1 MLQQLSYYFP
11 DKTMWQSFVCASVAA
26 VTLQALNPFH
36 TGKIVLYQV
45 TYTRGW
51 HRFEIIPF
59 MILGIL
65 GGLYGGLFIKLNM
78 KVARWRKS
86 RRRTFPLLEVAL
98 VAVISALINF
108 PNKFMR
114 AQSSELV
121 YQLFAEC
128 ATTTDDQLDLCKTG
142 AASFGVIALLLLA
155 AMGGFCLASVSFGL
169 EIPAGIIL
177 PSLAIGALFGRA
189 LGIAVEMWQAAFPTF
204 ILFESCEPDIPCI
217 TPATYAII
225 GAASA
230 LGGATRMTVSIVV
243 IMFELTGALTY
254 VIPIMIAVMLS
265 KWCGDIFGKRGIY
278 ESWIQFN
285 EYPFLDHKDDRPPP
299 DVSVSRLMTHV
310 DDLTIIPAVGHTIG
324 TLRTLLR
331 VSLVR
336 GFPVVLDTSNPIL
349 LGFITRNELSYA
361 LKSALSSSTR
371 NLNPETQTY
380 FVHQPFADPGDTLD
394 LRPWM
399 DQTPITLNSHTNFSI
414 VLGMF
419 QRLGLRYVLFV
430 HKGILRGLLTKKDV
444 WRILNGMKMEK
455 DYEYGVPRRLNRPGN
470 AAEGLGFVVSQ
481 GDTED
486 IGLMEGRN
494 SMQSL

>member
-1 MLQQLSYYFP
+1 
-11 DKTMWQSFVCASVAA
+11 MWQSFVCATIAS
-26 VTLQALNPFH
+26 VTLQALDPFH

-45 TYTRGW
+45 TYSREW
-51 HRFEIIPF
+51 HRFEILAF
-59 MILGIL
+59 MLLGIL

-78 KVARWRKS
+78 KIAGWRKS
-86 RRRTFPLLEVAL
+86 RGWTFPILEVAFI
-98 VAVISALINF
+98 AIITALINF

-121 YQLFAEC
+121 FQLFAEC

-142 AASFGVIALLLLA
+142 AASFGVIALLLMAALFGFLLA
-155 AMGGFCLASVSFGL
+155 TISFGL

-189 LGIAVEMWQAAFPTF
+189 LGIGVEMWQSAYPDFF
-204 ILFESCEPDIPCI
+204 LFESCDPDIPCI

-225 GAASA
+225 GAAAA

-278 ESWIQFN
+278 ESWIHLN

-299 DVSVSRLMTHV
+299 DVPASKIMTHV
-310 DDLTIIPAVGHTIG
+310 DDLTVIPAVGHTIES
-324 TLRTLLR
+324 LKSLLSQTR
-331 VSLVR
+331 YR
-336 GFPVVLDTSNPIL
+336 GFPVVLDTANPIL
-349 LGFITRNELSYA
+349 LGYISRNELSYA
-361 LKSALSSSTR
+361 LKSYTKSHKPS
-371 NLNPETQTY
+371 PETQAF
-380 FVHQPFADPGDTLD
+380 FVHQPFADPNETFD

-399 DQTPITLNSHTNFSI
+399 DQTPMTLNSRISFSV

-430 HKGILRGLLTKKDV
+430 HKGNLKGLLTKKDV
-444 WRILNGMKMEK
+444 WFILNGVESRREK
-455 DYEYGVPRRLNRPGN
+455 GFGDGPLRE
-470 AAEGLGFVVSQ
+470 AANPDEVGLLSH
-481 GDTED
+481 ED
-486 IGLMEGRN
+486 DLSIVEGR
-494 SMQSL
+494 QSLQSL

>member
-1 MLQQLSYYFP
+1 
-11 DKTMWQSFVCASVAA
+11 
-26 VTLQALNPFH
+26 
-36 TGKIVLYQV
+36 
-45 TYTRGW
+45 
-51 HRFEIIPF
+51 
-59 MILGIL
+59 
-65 GGLYGGLFIKLNM
+65 
-78 KVARWRKS
+78 
-86 RRRTFPLLEVAL
+86 
-98 VAVISALINF
+98 
-108 PNKFMR
+108 
-114 AQSSELV
+114 
-121 YQLFAEC
+121 
-128 ATTTDDQLDLCKTG
+128 
-142 AASFGVIALLLLA
+142 
-155 AMGGFCLASVSFGL
+155 
-169 EIPAGIIL
+169 
-177 PSLAIGALFGRA
+177 
-189 LGIAVEMWQAAFPTF
+189 
-204 ILFESCEPDIPCI
+204 
-217 TPATYAII
+217 
-225 GAASA
+225 
-230 LGGATRMTVSIVV
+230 MTVSIVV

-455 DYEYGVPRRLNRPGN
+455 DYEDGVPRRLNRPGN